1 MEGHGDLLQAQRK
14 AGRREEKTKLISP
27 GESAVNQ
34 TAEDAILPPPP
45 QSLANGD
52 VVLRLDR
59 IVPGDP
65 SRNYVPYYHFR
76 IIRGDGTDVGHINF
90 RVGDTEHIRR
100 FAGHIGFQIAEPHRG
115 HGYAGQACRA
125 IMPLLRTLYES
136 VLITCDPS
144 NAASRRT
151 IEKLGATL
159 LDEIATTVDS
169 SGQHF
174 QHTKRRYIWTPG
186 ADSATTA
193 E

>member
-1 MEGHGDLLQAQRK
+1 MEGHGDHLQAQRK
-14 AGRREEKTKLISP
+14 TTRREKETKLISSR
-27 GESAVNQ
+27 ESAVNQ
-34 TAEDAILPPPP
+34 TIEDAILAAPHEP
-45 QSLANGD
+45 LAYGD

-76 IIRGDGTDVGHINF
+76 ILRLDGTDVGHINF

-100 FAGHIGFQIAEPHRG
+100 FAGHIGFQIAELHRG
-115 HGYAGQACRA
+115 HRYAGQACRA
-125 IMPLLRTLYES
+125 IAPLLRTIYKS

-144 NAASRRT
+144 NAASRHT
-151 IEKLGATL
+151 IEKLGAAF

-169 SGQHF
+169 SGQHI
-174 QHTKRRYIWTPG
+174 QHIKRRYIWTPEPG
-186 ADSATTA
+186 TATTA